1 VLWEEAAAA
10 WLVYSQPVA
19 WVAARARRPVGV
31 RVPHSEV
38 GSDSS
43 SAASRVHRSSTGCTE
58 RVGCRETKRGVV
70 LIALESAGIMAF
82 FLTVQ
87 YVEVANRRPLGYSQ
101 APLLRTQ
108 RRAFLHKLYLA
119 GLILWVPLLLG
130 ALSEPTWRYL
140 PGVYIFVSS
149 VLRLPELTAGFA
161 AMARAHRTS

>member
-1 VLWEEAAAA
+1 MHRKSRLSRDEEGCRAHRTGIRGNHGVLPRRS
-10 WLVYSQPVA
+10 VRRSRQP
-19 WVAARARRPVGV
+19 
-31 RVPHSEV
+31 
-38 GSDSS
+38 S
-43 SAASRVHRSSTGCTE
+43 SAR
-58 RVGCRETKRGVV
+58 
-70 LIALESAGIMAF
+70 
-82 FLTVQ
+82 
-87 YVEVANRRPLGYSQ
+87 YSQ